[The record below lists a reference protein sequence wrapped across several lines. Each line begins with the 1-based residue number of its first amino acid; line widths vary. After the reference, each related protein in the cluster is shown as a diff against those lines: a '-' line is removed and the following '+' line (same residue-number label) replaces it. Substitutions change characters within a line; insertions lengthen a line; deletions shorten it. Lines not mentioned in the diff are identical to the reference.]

1 MVCCCSWHSAA
12 SAAELPAGKSI
23 ETSMGFTPLA
33 GTLMGTRCGDIDPA
47 IVTFL
52 MNKEGLSTKEIDAVM
67 NKQSGIFGV
76 SGVSSDFR
84 DLTDAADSELV
95 DPYIAVAYEEL
106 GANQDEVYF
115 IGVTPVNDS
124 MAADGWKIEYGPDF
138 PILHKFTE
146 GSTAVDICDDYQIKL
161 FPTSILIAPDRKIV
175 VNNIWPP
182 TSLDNILNPILSAI
196 SNYGGGENGG
206 GENVGEIVKNDI
218 NIYPNPA
225 TKDFK
230 VNVNGN
236 ANVMIYDMTGRC
248 VKEVNVDNNTT
259 INIEDLNTGVYFV
272 NVNGKVEKLV
282 VK

>member
-1 MVCCCSWHSAA
+1 MKKFLTLLVAVVLSLNIKAQC
-12 SAAELPAGKSI
+12 
-23 ETSMGFTPLA
+23 PLTEA
-33 GTLMGTRCGDIDPA
+33 VDFYAVDDLGTKVHL
-47 IVTFL
+47 F
-52 MNKEGLSTKEIDAVM
+52 EILDRGQFAF
-67 NKQSGIFGV
+67 IYF
-76 SGVSSDFR
+76 FF
-84 DLTDAADSELV
+84 TDAADSELV